1 MGTRHWNLWARVI
14 LAALLAGVLLPQWVL
29 ARGGLSPAALVGGFA
44 IGFAGGMLL
53 GDRRWLALIP
63 LAVAGGIAVRYIA
76 AIDRSPY
83 GSNAGIP
90 GRAIYGIIAL
100 IAVLHAL
107 MAMSAAMVA
116 LVAAHL
122 PGRS

>member
-1 MGTRHWNLWARVI
+1 MGVRQWHLWARVI
-14 LAALLAGVLLPQWVL
+14 LAAILAGVLLPQWVI
-29 ARGGLSPAALVGGFA
+29 ARGGISPVAMAGVFV

-63 LAVAGGIAVRYIA
+63 LATVGGIAVRYVA

-83 GSNAGIP
+83 GINAGIP
-90 GRAIYGIIAL
+90 TASIYGFVAI

-107 MAMSAAMVA
+107 MAMAAAMVA